1 MRRSFLRKN
10 KEEEQEGQ
18 GETQRQNQGLKSL
31 KDMQR
36 SVWLK
41 KNGSCLWV
49 IGSLELSVQGL
60 KGVFVFIRFYLF
72 LFFFWSSPMSLYVG
86 CSPFVFPAVVSNAT
100 CVSAGLTASKS
111 IFGYHPSWIWA
122 QSSLIHRIGWWE
134 NWNRKPLYLMVKTM
148 VSA

>member
-41 KNGSCLWV
+41 KNGSCL
-49 IGSLELSVQGL
+49 
-60 KGVFVFIRFYLF
+60 
-72 LFFFWSSPMSLYVG
+72 
-86 CSPFVFPAVVSNAT
+86 
-100 CVSAGLTASKS
+100 
-111 IFGYHPSWIWA
+111 
-122 QSSLIHRIGWWE
+122 
-134 NWNRKPLYLMVKTM
+134 
-148 VSA
+148 